1 MIRDQHV
8 ENYIAL
14 AKEMRR
20 QYLASL
26 ARQAWAGLTRLARK
40 GWARVAAL
48 NNPMGKIR
56 GRAT

>member
-1 MIRDQHV
+1 MIDDRYVGH
-8 ENYIAL
+8 YIAL

-26 ARQAWAGLTRLARK
+26 VRQAWAGLTRLARK
-40 GWARVAAL
+40 SWARLSAL
-48 NNPMGKIR
+48 TNPAGKVR